1 MQAAVWITQLVHDV
15 SAQTYQIMTGNVLI
29 YNNSKLIFVPAPET
43 FFHLLVHMIKPS
55 IWLSDYIKHELLISV
70 NFRFI

>member
-1 MQAAVWITQLVHDV
+1 MGLHDV
-15 SAQTYQIMTGNVLI
+15 SAQTYQIMARNVLI

-55 IWLSDYIKHELLISV
+55 I
-70 NFRFI
+70 